1 MRKFAI
7 LNGARRS
14 AKPCAVLNWD
24 SANDELS
31 IDIEAWANENELP
44 LLLSSFARKGQRHVG
59 DKWARRWV
67 EERIVPSGRQN
78 LGQVLK
84 ANNLKF
90 YEPMPLLIAGEG
102 KCSQDDFFIREIN
115 ETAELG
121 KVTKATKPN
130 VASGSTCTEKTP
142 PEQVGQLIRTA
153 RLAAG
158 QSQVELAQKCGIA
171 QSALSNLERGKGN
184 PTLGLLNDVSNA
196 LGKSLVVR
204 FE

>member
-7 LNGARRS
+7 LNGARRT

-24 SANDELS
+24 STNDELS
-31 IDIEAWANENELP
+31 IDIETWANENELP
-44 LLLSSFARKGQRHVG
+44 LLLSPFARRGQRHVG

-67 EERIVPSGRQN
+67 EERVVPSGRQN

-84 ANNLKF
+84 ANNLEF

-102 KCSQDDFFIREIN
+102 RCSQDDFLIREID

-121 KVTKATKPN
+121 KTTKATRPN
-130 VASGSTCTEKTP
+130 VANEPTCTVKTP
-142 PEQVGQLIRTA
+142 SAQVGQLIRAT

-158 QSQVELAQKCGIA
+158 QSQVELAQKCGIT

-196 LGKSLVVR
+196 LGKSLVIG